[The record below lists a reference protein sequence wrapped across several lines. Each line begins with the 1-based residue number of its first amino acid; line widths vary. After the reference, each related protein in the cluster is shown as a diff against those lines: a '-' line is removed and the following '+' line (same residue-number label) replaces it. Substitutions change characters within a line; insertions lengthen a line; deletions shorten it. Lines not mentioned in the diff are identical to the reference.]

1 MKPPALSKKS
11 LPRFWKKTMASDAH
25 AHPFELAQVYGEAEA
40 ERRKLNIVCAASA
53 WRMEEF
59 LYNECAAAA
68 AFPMALCFA
77 VHPQLPALSTAGGS
91 TAARDSL
98 LTLERLASE
107 KRIDAVGET
116 GFDLYNEA
124 FLATEKIQDEL
135 FEQHLCIAEKYDL
148 PLVLHIRR
156 AAQKIFLYAKR
167 LKNISAVVFHSYQ
180 GTEGEAASILRRGIN
195 AYFSFGATIL
205 LNHKKAMKTCAVLD
219 AERLLFETDAPYQSL
234 RGKTFSSY
242 ADINFI
248 IQKALELRQSAGQ
261 SCLADEL
268 EKITDANFYKVYKKK
283 SYAIL

>member
-1 MKPPALSKKS
+1 M
-11 LPRFWKKTMASDAH
+11 RFWKKMASDAH
-25 AHPFELAQVYGEAEA
+25 AHPFELAKVYGGAEA
-40 ERRKLNIVCAASA
+40 ERRKLKIICAASA

-59 LYNECAAAA
+59 LYNERAAA
-68 AFPMALCFA
+68 AFPTALCFA
-77 VHPQLPALSTAGGS
+77 VHPQLPALDSTAVGN
-91 TAARDSL
+91 SL
-98 LTLERLASE
+98 LTLERLANE

-116 GFDLYNEA
+116 GFDLYNEL
-124 FLATEKIQDEL
+124 FLATEKIQNEL
-135 FEQHLCIAEKYDL
+135 FEQHLCIAEKYEL

-167 LKNISAVVFHSYQ
+167 LKNISVVVFHSYQ

-195 AYFSFGATIL
+195 AYFSFGTTIL

-248 IQKALELRQSAGQ
+248 IQKAAELRQSAGRP
-261 SCLADEL
+261 CLADEL
-268 EKITDANFYKVYKKK
+268 EKITDANFYTVYKKK
-283 SYAIL
+283 LMQV